1 MNPAVEQYSDTGEHR
16 STGLDNHGDG
26 SHVEAGCTLAQAEEM
41 TITWYA
47 FQIDENTYG
56 IFDTFEGEEGRQAH
70 LNGEIAT
77 ALAKHGPDLLA
88 SDPDM
93 RQVAILAV
101 K

>member
-1 MNPAVEQYSDTGEHR
+1 MAVR
-16 STGLDNHGDG
+16 VGLLVTLQAKPGKAQELAAFL
-26 SHVEAGCTLAQAEEM
+26 EAGQALAQAEQL
-41 TITWYA
+41 TVTWYA

-77 ALAKHGPDLLA
+77 ALAEHGPDLLA
-88 SDPDM
+88 SNPDM
-93 RQVAILAV
+93 RQVTILAA